1 MTELLEHRGAK
12 RGVAVLAAQTA
23 VACCPVARRL
33 RTEERSMAAAV
44 DDCFRE
50 YRTK

>member
-1 MTELLEHRGAK
+1 MAELLEHRGAK

-23 VACCPVARRL
+23 VACCLAARRL

-44 DDCFRE
+44 DECFRE
-50 YRTK
+50 YRTQ